1 MISVPCLAAGSVGI
15 PDDDASGRQ
24 SRCRDRHRQGLAL
37 GGRWSLRV
45 RTSSGIGRLQD
56 VEVRGKGSDGGKY
69 TKYNLNLNYSQHVV
83 VTVHD
88 NAVIDAAA
96 AAAADAAVVAVI
108 VC

>member
-45 RTSSGIGRLQD
+45 RTSPGIGRLQD
-56 VEVRGKGSDGGKY
+56 LEVRGKGSDGGKY

-83 VTVHD
+83 VTIHD

-96 AAAADAAVVAVI
+96 VAVVAVI